1 MEDSESLIRDSRSQG
16 ESRSMTIVP
25 SLNFPRNVTRQD
37 IQGTMGKDS
46 PRTPILPQ
54 KAQRNPGF
62 LSQVRS
68 NQGTSTPT
76 PLLI

>member
-1 MEDSESLIRDSRSQG
+1 MEDSESLTRDSRSQG

-46 PRTPILPQ
+46 PRTPQ

-68 NQGTSTPT
+68 NQATSTPT